1 MNKIISIDLYDR
13 DLMVHFGGKKE
24 LENVLKRYHDK
35 ETIDYILKE
44 VDFNVNGY
52 TLYNSNKGVYLVWMP
67 SSPSTPKEFGI
78 LTHELFHASVAMME
92 AIGVEPS
99 ESSEESY
106 AYLIGYLT
114 KKVIEEFSITLT

>member
-13 DLMVHFGGKKE
+13 DLMVHLGGKKE
-24 LENVLKRYHDK
+24 LKHVLKRYHDK
-35 ETIDYILKE
+35 ETINYILKE
-44 VDFNVNGY
+44 VDFNSNGY
-52 TLYNSNKGVYLVWMP
+52 TLYNSGKGVYLVWMP
-67 SSPSTPKEFGI
+67 SIPSTSKDIGV
-78 LTHELFHASVAMME
+78 LAHELFHAAIGIMT

-114 KKVIEEFSITLT
+114 KKVIDEFSITLT